1 MLRQTYGGI
10 PRSSHCYNYCH
21 LLIAPSLFP
30 DHRRLQHT
38 LRLLSELAHEVH
50 TDGKLEDIDLLDFFE
65 TLDIFLRIL
74 DSLAHLL
81 GENKKLGPLSGIFGF
96 VDNER
101 RMESLQQAKK
111 RVNVSLG

>member
-1 MLRQTYGGI
+1 MYGGI
-10 PRSSHCYNYCH
+10 PRSSHCYIYCH

-30 DHRRLQHT
+30 DHQHLQHT

-50 TDGKLEDIDLLDFFE
+50 TDGKLEGIDLLDFFE
-65 TLDIFLRIL
+65 TLGIYLRIL

-81 GENKKLGPLSGIFGF
+81 EENKKLGPRSGIFGF

-101 RMESLQQAKK
+101 RMGSLQQSKK